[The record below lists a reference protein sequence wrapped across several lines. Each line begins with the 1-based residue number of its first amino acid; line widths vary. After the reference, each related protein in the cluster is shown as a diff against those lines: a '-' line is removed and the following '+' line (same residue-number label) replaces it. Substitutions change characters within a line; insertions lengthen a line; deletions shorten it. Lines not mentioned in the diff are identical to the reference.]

1 MDTKVTPPVSQ
12 LNGGALKDLVSLR
25 IFTRVVELQSFSE
38 VARRAG
44 VTPATVSK
52 HIASLEAQLRTRL
65 LNRTTR
71 RLFITEAGQ
80 RLYEHCI
87 RVFEELEQAEA
98 DVAGLLGEPSG
109 GLRVTA
115 PLILGV
121 RRISPRLPEFL
132 RLYPKVTIDLDFSV
146 EKIDLFHE
154 RVDVA
159 VRIAE
164 AIDPGLV
171 AFKLAPYRR
180 VFCATAA
187 YLAEHGT
194 PASPDELTHHNCI
207 ISRGASLNASWPVQR
222 GGRIESIRVAG
233 NLVANNGEVVRDAVL
248 CGLGISM
255 TARWM
260 VEDDLRAGRL
270 VEILTDYT
278 PSNRSIFAVL
288 PRQGALSPKVRAFI
302 EFLKECCSNIG

>member
-1 MDTKVTPPVSQ
+1 MDTRVTPPVSQ
-12 LNGGALKDLVSLR
+12 LDGGALRDLVPLR
-25 IFTRVVELQSFSE
+25 MFTRVVELQSFSE
-38 VARRAG
+38 VARRVG

-52 HIASLEAQLRTRL
+52 HIAALEAQLRTRL

-87 RVFEELEQAEA
+87 RVFDELEQAEA

-121 RRISPRLPEFL
+121 RQISPRLPEFL
-132 RLYPKVTIDLDFSV
+132 QRYPKVTINVDFSV

-164 AIDPGLV
+164 SIDPGLV
-171 AFKLAPYRR
+171 AFRLAPYRR
-180 VFCATAA
+180 VFCATAD
-187 YLAEHGT
+187 YLATHGT
-194 PASPDELTHHNCI
+194 PASPEDLAQHNCI
-207 ISRGASLNASWPVQR
+207 ISRGAALNASWPVQR
-222 GGRIESIRVAG
+222 GDSIQAVRVAG

-248 CGLGISM
+248 RGLGISM

-270 VEILTDYT
+270 TEILSDYA

-302 EFLKECCSNIG
+302 EFLKECCSNIR

>member
-146 EKIDLFHE
+146 EKIDLFQ
-154 RVDVA
+154 RARRRRRTD
-159 VRIAE
+159 RRS
-164 AIDPGLV
+164 DRPG
-171 AFKLAPYRR
+171 PRR
-180 VFCATAA
+180 VQART
-187 YLAEHGT
+187 LSSRVLRHIGVPRGT
-194 PASPDELTHHNCI
+194 RHA
-207 ISRGASLNASWPVQR
+207 G
-222 GGRIESIRVAG
+222 VAG
-233 NLVANNGEVVRDAVL
+233 
-248 CGLGISM
+248 
-255 TARWM
+255 
-260 VEDDLRAGRL
+260 RAHA
-270 VEILTDYT
+270 
-278 PSNRSIFAVL
+278 P
-288 PRQGALSPKVRAFI
+288 
-302 EFLKECCSNIG
+302 